1 MIDARRMEVYS
12 AVYDNKAQRL
22 SEISPVIVDGNSYAG
37 WLEQG
42 PVLFIGDGAEKCR
55 DILGSENAFFEQRCP
70 DAKAMLEPATA
81 AFERGEW
88 QDCAYFEPFYLK
100 QFMATE
106 SKKKMF

>member
-12 AVYDNKAQRL
+12 AVNDNKAQRL

-70 DAKAMLEPATA
+70 DAKAMLGPATA